1 MTKPKTPTTTLRSLN
16 LELKKKE
23 LEEIEEKVKIDRE
36 RILIDKIDILRHLL
50 AETTVDENTA
60 PFSDGSK
67 YKSIFDAS
75 EADVIKGKLFQLIH
89 KL

>member
-36 RILIDKIDILRHLL
+36 RIL
-50 AETTVDENTA
+50 N
-60 PFSDGSK
+60 
-67 YKSIFDAS
+67 
-75 EADVIKGKLFQLIH
+75 
-89 KL
+89 